1 MIVVKQNNGTTFYDP
16 NISTNGLIMYL
27 DAANINSYVTSAT
40 AWNDLLQNYN
50 TTLYNTP
57 SYNSFNYGNIFFDG
71 INEYLSLNNTLNLN
85 TQTGFTVDMVN
96 DNYIDFLGN
105 IDGKWLINI
114 RSFSIDIDVDNYI
127 SPIDG
132 FKLNT
137 PQIPFRVFA

>member
-1 MIVVKQNNGTTFYDP
+1 MDLY
-16 NISTNGLIMYL
+16 ISIIAN
-27 DAANINSYVTSAT
+27 DRHEAANKLKLGMLELGVDLTLLNIEDETI
-40 AWNDLLQNYN
+40 NDLPNWY
-50 TTLYNTP
+50 
-57 SYNSFNYGNIFFDG
+57 F
-71 INEYLSLNNTLNLN
+71 SL
-85 TQTGFTVDMVN
+85 N

-114 RSFSIDIDVDNYI
+114 RSFSIDIDVDTYI